1 MLVEDDKSLREIYS
15 IRLVAEGYNIV
26 SAGDGEEGLAL
37 AVQEKPDLIIA
48 DVMMPKISG
57 FDMLDIL
64 RATPETANI
73 KVIMMTALSS
83 EDQRQRGETLGANR
97 YLVKSQVGIEDVIN
111 TVHEL
116 LEDKPNAN
124 AAANLDTAAAIPAKP
139 QEAPAAQAAPAPAAP
154 APAPQAPAQPQQ
166 APAQPQPAM
175 APRPAQAPVAP
186 APQAAPQM
194 PPMPAQAAPA
204 PAPAAPAPAPAPAQP
219 QPAIQPR
226 PQTPMAANAMVNTPA
241 AANAANAVQSM
252 MPPAPQQAPAQPQPA
267 MAPRPA
273 QAPVAPAPQAAP
285 QMPPMPAQAAPA
297 PAPAAPAP
305 APAPQAPAQP
315 QGPIVSGHS
324 MMTQA
329 PSSEQSNS
337 VSDTVNFNKA
347 PATESGADA
356 EYQPAQDQQ
365 VAGATPTRRI
375 PTAYEILAQLSKQ
388 PVSALQD
395 NTRLDP
401 NPEQNMRARIEEAQ
415 QQAEENRAHG
425 GERVIQPIHDELADE
440 KRDEMAR
447 RMEEIL
453 GDDYA
458 EFDTPINSKT
468 LEKMTPPKVKI
479 PTAEEA
485 SSNVPEVKIDHS
497 HDDENKHAQNEDL
510 AAREAEDV
518 KRARAA
524 LEADAIKE
532 DEEAQKAAEEAERVD
547 VIKPGYLVDLAEQ
560 LAEDD
565 DSDDDEDGMSELMR
579 KELANDE
586 VLADVEKVKNGESLV
601 PEPKKPAEEYV
612 SENDISGEDGT
623 GFLDEKLEQD
633 RMLAEAKKEAE
644 QKKKEEDLIPDFI
657 KNISEDGENPNFMS
671 SEEVLE
677 DVESRRE
684 DDNEL

>member
-124 AAANLDTAAAIPAKP
+124 AAANLDTAAAIPTKP

-154 APAPQAPAQPQQ
+154 APAPAPAPQAPAQPQQ
-166 APAQPQPAM
+166 APAQA
-175 APRPAQAPVAP
+175 
-186 APQAAPQM
+186 
-194 PPMPAQAAPA
+194 
-204 PAPAAPAPAPAPAQP
+204 
-219 QPAIQPR
+219 
-226 PQTPMAANAMVNTPA
+226 
-241 AANAANAVQSM
+241 
-252 MPPAPQQAPAQPQPA
+252 QPA

-337 VSDTVNFNKA
+337 VSDTVNFNEA

-388 PVSALQD
+388 PASALQD

-458 EFDTPINSKT
+458 EFDAPINSKT

-497 HDDENKHAQNEDL
+497 HDDKNKHAQDEDL

-524 LEADAIKE
+524 LEADAVKE

-677 DVESRRE
+677 DVESKQE